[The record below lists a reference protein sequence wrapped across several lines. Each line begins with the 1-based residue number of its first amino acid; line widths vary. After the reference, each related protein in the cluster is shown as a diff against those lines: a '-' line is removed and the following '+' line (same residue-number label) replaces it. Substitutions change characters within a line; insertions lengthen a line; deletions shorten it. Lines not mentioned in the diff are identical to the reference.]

1 MYFPDLSGN
10 FSCARQA
17 GTAEPGQAG
26 SLDGF
31 STIHPLGCIELI
43 TSVDGSSDFP
53 N

>member
-10 FSCARQA
+10 FSCAQQA

-31 STIHPLGCIELI
+31 STIHPFGVHRTHQQRGWIE
-43 TSVDGSSDFP
+43 
-53 N
+53 